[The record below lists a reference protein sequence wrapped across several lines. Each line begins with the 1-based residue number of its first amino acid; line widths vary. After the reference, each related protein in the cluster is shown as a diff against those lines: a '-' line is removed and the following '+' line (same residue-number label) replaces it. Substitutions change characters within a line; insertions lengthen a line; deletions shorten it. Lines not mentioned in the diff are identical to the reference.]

1 MYNRILLIHIKE
13 CNLAICNNIDGSR
26 AYYTSGISQTGK
38 DKYLIISLTC
48 GICKNKRKN
57 IKTVTD
63 FTDVEN
69 KLVVA
74 RGAADKTGEGNSAL
88 QMSSYKINKSLR
100 CDVQL
105 KEYS

>member
-1 MYNRILLIHIKE
+1 MKI
-13 CNLAICNNIDGSR
+13 
-26 AYYTSGISQTGK
+26 
-38 DKYLIISLTC
+38 
-48 GICKNKRKN
+48 
-57 IKTVTD
+57 VTD

-74 RGAADKTGEGNSAL
+74 SGAADKTGEGNSAL